1 MRLARTVPIV
11 LAVVLLPPGGV
22 AARQTPAPSGAR
34 ATVDAGFR
42 PTLLAGR
49 ASVLMGGSGL
59 LGVGGR
65 VMFGG
70 GGWIQVGESELD
82 TGGSDAGFR
91 LRLAYGGL
99 VVDWLLAD
107 REAWRITLRTLLGA
121 GNGKVF
127 LAAGGVAAETGA
139 DNFGV
144 VEPEVGIQRRLIGRL
159 HGSAGVGYRVVFGL
173 EDLTGVADGDI
184 RGPSLRVGLALRNF

>member
-1 MRLARTVPIV
+1 MILA
-11 LAVVLLPPGGV
+11 AVLLLPDGV
-22 AARQTPAPSGAR
+22 AARQTSTPSEAR
-34 ATVDAGFR
+34 AAVDAGLR

-49 ASVLMGGSGL
+49 ASVLMGGTGL
-59 LGVGGR
+59 LGVHGR

-70 GGWIQVGESELD
+70 GGWIQLGESALD

-107 REAWRITLRTLLGA
+107 RAAGRITVRTLIGA

-127 LAAGGVAAETGA
+127 LTAGGTEAETGA

-144 VEPEVGIQRRLIGRL
+144 VEPEVTLQRRLLGHL
-159 HGSAGVGYRVVFGL
+159 HATAGVGYRIVFGL
-173 EDLTGVADGDI
+173 EDLTGVADGDV
-184 RGPSLRVGLALRNF
+184 RGPSLRVGLGLRNF